1 MKRRPV
7 ECDLA
12 SKPFDSAGSHR
23 NLSYTNA
30 ETSVTRTEGASPQG
44 LETKVS
50 AATRT
55 EGASPQGLETKV
67 SHAADLA
74 QRPDPLE
81 PLREVRRKPLLPI
94 SKPRP

>member
-50 AATRT
+50 
-55 EGASPQGLETKV
+55 
-67 SHAADLA
+67 HAADLA